1 MDKRRRKEGEKEEEE
16 EVDRKEE
23 AREIAV
29 AIGGPIIK
37 NQLTSQLPYES
48 QLLSARNRKRLFW
61 NNRSWRAHGETSSH
75 EHPSIMRPLGGKE
88 ALCFVGKAR
97 K

>member
-1 MDKRRRKEGEKEEEE
+1 MAKSGVRENEEGEKEEVEY
-16 EVDRKEE
+16 KEE

-48 QLLSARNRKRLFW
+48 QPIKCA
-61 NNRSWRAHGETSSH
+61 
-75 EHPSIMRPLGGKE
+75 
-88 ALCFVGKAR
+88 
-97 K
+97 